1 MTSFEDR
8 ERAAEAKFALDSE
21 TQFRVTARRNK
32 LAGLWAAQMLGKS
45 GDAAET
51 YAREVI
57 RADFEE
63 AGDDDVVRKPAGD
76 LGGKASEAEIRA
88 RLVELEAEARRQI
101 LAG

>member
-63 AGDDDVVRKPAGD
+63 AGDDDVVRKLAGD

>member
-32 LAGLWAAQMLGKS
+32 LAGLWAAGLMGKT

-63 AGDDDVVRKPAGD
+63 AGDDDVVRKLAGD
-76 LGGKASEAEIRA
+76 LGGKATEAEIRA